1 MYNKNFNVI
10 KVLSF
15 SGINKTIMVSL
26 GDRRNGR
33 RQYLVMYAQ
42 ADEVKFPTRE
52 SFGRMLERE
61 FNAGRSVGKVS
72 HWACCR
78 ELHKDGGAHYHCSI
92 KLTGLKKW
100 WMVKEAIQEK
110 HRIVVHF
117 SDEHDYYI
125 SAYRYVVKEDP
136 SVVYS
141 EGHAN
146 LAEAKSPPTKK
157 SIAANW
163 RRRKNQGDSSK
174 GAGTTSAK
182 RRRLS
187 RSNAASFIRE
197 NNIHP
202 YTELMTAAET
212 RRLEGLKDISEYIY
226 SHSEKKYQRSIDEAM
241 ANAGST
247 RTPRKGS
254 AK

>member
-15 SGINKTIMVSL
+15 SGINKTITVSL
-26 GDRRNGR
+26 EDRRNGR
-33 RQYLVMYAQ
+33 RHYLVTYAQ

-52 SFGRMLERE
+52 SFGYMLARQ
-61 FNAGRSVGKVS
+61 FNAGRSVVKVS
-72 HWACCR
+72 HWACYR
-78 ELHKDGGAHYHCSI
+78 ELHKDFAHYHCSI

-110 HRIVVHF
+110 HGKVVHF

-136 SVVYS
+136 SVVHS
-141 EGHAN
+141 EGHPN

-157 SIAANW
+157 SIAAN
-163 RRRKNQGDSSK
+163 RRSSKKQGDSSK
-174 GAGTTSAK
+174 GAGATSAK

-187 RSNAASFIRE
+187 GSDVASFIRE
-197 NNIHP
+197 NNIHS
-202 YTELMTAAET
+202 YTELMAAAET
-212 RRLEGLKDISEYIY
+212 RR
-226 SHSEKKYQRSIDEAM
+226 
-241 ANAGST
+241 
-247 RTPRKGS
+247 
-254 AK
+254 

>member
-26 GDRRNGR
+26 EDRRSGH
-33 RQYLVMYAQ
+33 RQYLVTYAQ
-42 ADEVKFPTRE
+42 VDKVKFPTRD
-52 SFGRMLERE
+52 SFGCMLERE
-61 FNAGRSVGKVS
+61 FNAGCSVVKVS
-72 HWACCR
+72 HWACCC
-78 ELHKDGGAHYHCSI
+78 ELHKDGGAHYHYSI

-110 HRIVVHF
+110 HGIVVHF

-136 SVVYS
+136 SVVHS
-141 EGHAN
+141 EGHPN

-157 SIAANW
+157 SIAAN
-163 RRRKNQGDSSK
+163 RRCSKKQGDSSK
-174 GAGTTSAK
+174 GAGATSAK
-182 RRRLS
+182 HWRLS
-187 RSNAASFIRE
+187 GSDVASFIRE
-197 NNIHP
+197 NNIP
-202 YTELMTAAET
+202 SYNELMAAVET

-226 SHSEKKYQRSIDEAM
+226 SHSEKISEKY
-241 ANAGST
+241 
-247 RTPRKGS
+247 
-254 AK
+254 